1 MIEGQLMEYNS
12 EKEILVIPAYGR
24 HVQSLINYTKTIEDD
39 EKRQAF
45 AERIVVLMM
54 QMNPQS
60 KNIQDYKERLWKH
73 LFRIA
78 DYDLK
83 VSPPEGLI
91 VSREEAQKKPA
102 KISYP
107 RSKPR
112 FRHYGNNVHFLIEK
126 ATKME
131 DEEKKAA
138 FAISIATYMKLAYK
152 TWSKEHYVNDEIIKG
167 DLLTLSNGALKI
179 PDSVALDLLVA
190 PPKGRKKRS
199 GFNNSNS
206 PNGGKGKGKGKDN
219 RSKKSSYKGG
229 YKKKW

>member
-1 MIEGQLMEYNS
+1 MQGQLMEYNS
-12 EKEILVIPAYGR
+12 EKENLVIPAYGR

-39 EKRQAF
+39 ADRQAF

-78 DYDLK
+78 DYDIK
-83 VSPPEGLI
+83 VSAPEGLVI
-91 VSREEAQKKPA
+91 SKEEAQKKPA
-102 KISYP
+102 KIDYP

-112 FRHYGNNVHFLIEK
+112 FRHYGNNVHFLVEK
-126 ATKME
+126 ASKME

-152 TWSKEHYVNDEIIKG
+152 TWSREHYVNDEIIKK
-167 DLLTLSNGALKI
+167 DLMSLSNGALKI
-179 PDSVALDLLVA
+179 PENVSLDLTVS
-190 PPKGRKKRS
+190 PSKTRKKRS
-199 GFNNSNS
+199 GFNSTSNN
-206 PNGGKGKGKGKDN
+206 NGGKDY
-219 RSKKSSYKGG
+219 RSKKGGHKGG

>member
-1 MIEGQLMEYNS
+1 MIKGQLMEYNS

-78 DYDLK
+78 DYDLN

-107 RSKPR
+107 HSKPR
-112 FRHYGNNVHFLIEK
+112 FRHYGNNVHFLIAK
-126 ATKME
+126 AVKME
-131 DEEKKAA
+131 DEAKKAA

-152 TWSKEHYVNDEIIKG
+152 TWSREHYVNDEIIKG
-167 DLLTLSNGALKI
+167 DLLTLSKGELVI
-179 PDSVALDLLVA
+179 PENVVLDTLVN
-190 PPKGRKKRS
+190 PPKSRKKRS
-199 GFNNSNS
+199 GFNNSSASNS
-206 PNGGKGKGKGKDN
+206 SGGKDN
-219 RSKKSSYKGG
+219 RSKKSSHKGG

>member
-1 MIEGQLMEYNS
+1 MIKEQLMEYNS

-54 QMNPQS
+54 QMNPKS

-83 VSPPEGLI
+83 VSPPDGLVI
-91 VSREEAQKKPA
+91 SREEAQKKPA

-112 FRHYGNNVHFLIEK
+112 FRHYGNNVHFLISK
-126 ATKME
+126 AMKME
-131 DEEKKAA
+131 DEDKKAA
-138 FAISIATYMKLAYK
+138 FAISIASYMKLAYK
-152 TWSKEHYVNDEIIKG
+152 TWSREHYVNDEMIKG
-167 DLLTLSNGALKI
+167 DMLTLSNGELKI
-179 PDSVALDLLVA
+179 PDNVILDLLVN
-190 PPKGRKKRS
+190 PPKTRKKRS

-206 PNGGKGKGKGKDN
+206 SNNGGKDN
-219 RSKKSSYKGG
+219 RSKKSSHKGG
-229 YKKKW
+229 YKKKR